1 MATVKFVLRYN
12 TEQQKK
18 KLEKIAK
25 RCGRSANSHIL
36 QLIDS
41 NIEMNKNVDKFNK
54 TGVLTYEPFVDS
66 GVIAKKIIQ
75 TSTPITAV
83 KK

>member
-25 RCGRSANSHIL
+25 KCGRSANSHIL
-36 QLIDS
+36 HLIDTD
-41 NIEMNKNVDKFNK
+41 IEIKKRVGIYNK
-54 TGVLTYEPFVDS
+54 TGIMSFSNLPP
-66 GVIAKKIIQ
+66 
-75 TSTPITAV
+75 TSKHNNEV
-83 KK
+83 

>member
-1 MATVKFVLRYN
+1 MAIKFVLRYK

-41 NIEMNKNVDKFNK
+41 NIELNKQVDTFNKN
-54 TGVLTYEPFVDS
+54 GEL
-66 GVIAKKIIQ
+66 IAKSK
-75 TSTPITAV
+75 
-83 KK
+83 

>member
-25 RCGRSANSHIL
+25 KCGRSANSHIL
-36 QLIDS
+36 HLIDNEVNLRAMLEKYQQTGIIEGNS
-41 NIEMNKNVDKFNK
+41 DLANIAPLLKSKPSPSK
-54 TGVLTYEPFVDS
+54 P
-66 GVIAKKIIQ
+66 
-75 TSTPITAV
+75 
-83 KK
+83 